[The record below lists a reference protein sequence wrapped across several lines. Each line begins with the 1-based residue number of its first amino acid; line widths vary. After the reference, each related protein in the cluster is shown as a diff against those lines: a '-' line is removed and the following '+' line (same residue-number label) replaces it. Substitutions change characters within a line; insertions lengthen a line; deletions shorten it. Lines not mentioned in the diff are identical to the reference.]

1 MTQLR
6 YSCSRAYLQSLVVDG
21 QLYEQ
26 ATRITEKVVREA
38 MKGNTKHILTPGS
51 FSVRHVN
58 YSTRMPS
65 EDIAR
70 FIEILREHLPDCTI
84 EHRTSTRLD
93 GTTESGIVIDWS

>member
-6 YSCSRAYLQSLVVDG
+6 YSCSRAYLQSLAVDG
-21 QLYEQ
+21 NLHVQ
-26 ATRITEKVVREA
+26 ATRIVDRIVQEA
-38 MKGNTKHILTPGS
+38 MKGNTKYILKPAS
-51 FSVRHVN
+51 FSVGHVY
-58 YSTRMPS
+58 YSDRMPP

-70 FIEILREHLPDCTI
+70 FIEILRERLPDCTI